1 MDQADFAV
9 KTVAAAGR
17 GVSADNGIPGVSSG
31 SRTLLADNA
40 YLRFFSRK
48 NDFVENMVR
57 LPVAIDSFN
66 RGHTLDQAIARVERL
81 HLNYGD
87 LSGLDALMKKG
98 VPFWIWTSRN
108 IPLQIAQMTTRPKA
122 YYEYQRLREQFPN
135 ETEFTPQWI
144 QDRMPLGIGS
154 NLLTPDLPHVR
165 LGQVA
170 GSLATP
176 WGLMGQSTPW
186 LKLPAELYAG
196 RQLGIEVGP
205 FKDKQT
211 ATGYQKP
218 LAWIFAQAE
227 LTGLATYDTEGNLLI
242 DPRINHFIET
252 FVPPLAQVNRLSGGR
267 TGGKDTLEER
277 MLSSWANYFGIPL
290 RQVKEDQQ
298 RSEVMRRKWMMIDMS
313 GLLDD
318 LSN

>member
-1 MDQADFAV
+1 
-9 KTVAAAGR
+9 
-17 GVSADNGIPGVSSG
+17 
-31 SRTLLADNA
+31 
-40 YLRFFSRK
+40 
-48 NDFVENMVR
+48 
-57 LPVAIDSFN
+57 
-66 RGHTLDQAIARVERL
+66 
-81 HLNYGD
+81 
-87 LSGLDALMKKG
+87 
-98 VPFWIWTSRN
+98 
-108 IPLQIAQMTTRPKA
+108 
-122 YYEYQRLREQFPN
+122 
-135 ETEFTPQWI
+135 
-144 QDRMPLGIGS
+144 
-154 NLLTPDLPHVR
+154 
-165 LGQVA
+165 
-170 GSLATP
+170 
-176 WGLMGQSTPW
+176 MGQSTPW

-252 FVPPLAQVNRLSGGR
+252 MVPPLAQVNRLSGGR

-290 RQVKEDQQ
+290 RQVKENQQ
-298 RSEVMRRKWMMIDMS
+298 RSEIMRRKWMMIDMS